1 MLLTQAME
9 TDDLK
14 DIFLSYNKADK
25 KWVHHLASQ
34 IECETLDGTPTSR
47 KLRVFLDEWD
57 MDVGDNLINK
67 MNEGLKVSRFFAV
80 VMSPEFFGSGW
91 TNFEW
96 THVVS
101 QDPTNTTRRII
112 PIFLREASL
121 DRKRRL
127 EFPAPF
133 NVLKYLDF
141 REKKAFATYYQRL
154 IRRIR
159 GLPPERGGQH
169 APQAAIVVDSAEEN
183 DATRAEPDHVSE
195 LLLSNLLPVKDAPK
209 QIWNGKTA
217 LTEPGD
223 VKRIVP
229 DADCFIL
236 RGGRLYTFA
245 QLTDSLCPLRKVI
258 EEGSPIVCES
268 VADWLGEKDK
278 GNWFMSLINKLLEE
292 HLASRRIQRESKGR
306 FFFQP
311 TEDGKTRS
319 EAVGGD
325 EPRQVAAQKPAAD
338 GASFWVHHAARMKFV
353 RLSHRIFLQ
362 LEPTYLFT
370 SDGQQ
375 PLAGK
380 SMGRMVIMWGG
391 RQQNVDILRNFV
403 FWMRFLARG
412 EREIRIPAGSGVLVL
427 SALSGTASMNV
438 GIEADHVR
446 IGALMRTVTDEMDDV
461 AGNVVLAHEEEE
473 GGAPDETP
481 QE

>member
-1 MLLTQAME
+1 ME
-9 TDDLK
+9 THELK

-25 KWVHHLASQ
+25 KWVHTLAAQ
-34 IECETLDGTPTSR
+34 IESETLDGTPGTR
-47 KLRVFLDEWD
+47 KLTVFLDEWD
-57 MDVGDNLINK
+57 MDTGDNIINK

-101 QDPTNTTRRII
+101 QDPTNAKRRII
-112 PIFLREASL
+112 PIFLRDVSL
-121 DRKRRL
+121 DGKLRI

-141 REKKAFATYYQRL
+141 REKKAFPTFYLRL

-159 GLPPERGGQH
+159 GLPPERGGQR
-169 APQAAIVVDSAEEN
+169 APLASVAAGSIEEF
-183 DATRAEPDHVSE
+183 DTSRAEPDQVPE

-209 QIWNGKTA
+209 QIWSGKTT

-229 DADCFIL
+229 DADCFII
-236 RGGRLYTFA
+236 RGDRLYTFA

-258 EEGSPIVCES
+258 ETADPITCETI
-268 VADWLGEKDK
+268 ADWLNEKDK
-278 GNWFMSLINKLLEE
+278 GNWFIALLNKLLED
-292 HLASRRIQRESKGR
+292 HLASLRIERESKGR

-311 TEDGKTRS
+311 TEDGKDRS
-319 EAVGGD
+319 VAVGGD
-325 EPRQVAAQKPAAD
+325 EPRMVAARKPAAD

-353 RLSHRIFLQ
+353 RLGHRIFLQ

-370 SDGQQ
+370 SDGEH

-391 RQQNVDILRNFV
+391 RQQNVDVLRNFV
-403 FWMRFLARG
+403 FWMRFLAAG
-412 EREIRIPAGSGVLVL
+412 QREIRIHAGSGTLAL
-427 SALSGTASMNV
+427 SALSGTAAMNV

-446 IGALMRTVTDEMDDV
+446 IGALMRTVTDEMDAV

-473 GGAPDETP
+473 GGPPDETP

>member
-1 MLLTQAME
+1 MSE
-9 TDDLK
+9 EPNDLK

-25 KWVHHLASQ
+25 KWVHDLAAR
-34 IECETLDGTPTSR
+34 IESETLDGTPDSR

-57 MDVGDNLINK
+57 MDVGDNIINK
-67 MNEGLKVSRFFAV
+67 MNEGLKVSHFFAV

-96 THVVS
+96 THVIS
-101 QDPTNTTRRII
+101 QDPTNAKRRII

-121 DRKRRL
+121 DGKRRI

-141 REKKAFATYYQRL
+141 REKKAFTTFYQRL

-159 GLPPERGGQH
+159 GLPPERGGQRT
-169 APQAAIVVDSAEEN
+169 PLAAATSENTEEI
-183 DATRAEPDHVSE
+183 DATRAEPDQVSE

-209 QIWNGKTA
+209 QIWSGKTT

-223 VKRIVP
+223 VKRILP

-236 RGGRLYTFA
+236 RGGRLHTFA
-245 QLTDSLCPLRKVI
+245 QLTDNLCPLRKVI
-258 EEGSPIVCES
+258 EADSPIACES
-268 VADWLGEKDK
+268 IADWLNDKDK
-278 GNWFMSLINKLLEE
+278 GNWFIALLNQLLAEY
-292 HLASRRIQRESKGR
+292 LASRRVQRESKGR
-306 FFFQP
+306 FFFLP
-311 TEDGKTRS
+311 TEDGKSRA

-325 EPRQVAAQKPAAD
+325 EPRMVAAQKPAAD

-353 RLSHRIFLQ
+353 RLGHRILLQ

-380 SMGRMVIMWGG
+380 SMGRMVVMWGG
-391 RQQNVDILRNFV
+391 RQQNVDVLRNFV

-412 EREIRIPAGSGVLVL
+412 QKEIHIPAGSGKLVL
-427 SALSGTASMNV
+427 SAVSGTASMNV

-446 IGALMRTVTDEMDDV
+446 IGALMRTVTDEMDAV
-461 AGNVVLAHEEEE
+461 ASNVVLAHDEEE
-473 GGAPDETP
+473 GGPPDETS

>member
-1 MLLTQAME
+1 M
-9 TDDLK
+9 K

-25 KWVHHLASQ
+25 KWVHDLAAR
-34 IECETLDGTPTSR
+34 IESETLDGTPASR
-47 KLRVFLDEWD
+47 RLSVFLDEWD
-57 MDVGDNLINK
+57 MDIGDNLINK
-67 MNEGLKVSRFFAV
+67 MNEGLKISQFFAV

-101 QDPTNTTRRII
+101 QDPMNAQRRII
-112 PIFLREASL
+112 PIFLREVSL
-121 DRKRRL
+121 DGKRRI

-141 REKKAFATYYQRL
+141 REKKAFTTYYQRL

-159 GLPPERGGQH
+159 CLPPERGGQR
-169 APQAAIVVDSAEEN
+169 APLASVVADGTDEVDTN
-183 DATRAEPDHVSE
+183 RAEPDHVSE

-209 QIWNGKTA
+209 QIWSGKTS
-217 LTEPGD
+217 LTEPSD
-223 VKRIVP
+223 VKRIVT

-245 QLTDSLCPLRKVI
+245 QLTDHLCPLRKVI
-258 EEGSPIVCES
+258 DEGSQIACEKIG
-268 VADWLGEKDK
+268 DWLNEKDK
-278 GNWFMSLINKLLEE
+278 GNWFISLLNQLLEE
-292 HLASRRIQRESKGR
+292 YLASRRIQRESKGR

-311 TEDGKTRS
+311 TEGGKTRS

-325 EPRQVAAQKPAAD
+325 EPRMVAAQKPSAD
-338 GASFWVHHAARMKFV
+338 GTSFWVHHAARMKFI
-353 RLSHRIFLQ
+353 RLGYRIFLQ

-370 SDGQQ
+370 SDGQH

-380 SMGRMVIMWGG
+380 SMGRMVVMWGG
-391 RQQNVDILRNFV
+391 RQQNVDVLRNFV
-403 FWMRFLARG
+403 FWMRFLACG
-412 EREIRIPAGSGVLVL
+412 QKEIRIPAGSGSLVL

-446 IGALMRTVTDEMDDV
+446 IGALMRTVTDEMEAV
-461 AGNVVLAHEEEE
+461 ASNVVLATTKRKEVRRMKI
-473 GGAPDETP
+473 P